1 MFVSAL
7 NYRKQCQLEDCFL
20 RDLGERGNFLEVL
33 GEILYAFFSFKE
45 IHIVRRT
52 LYFVVNLIFPCI
64 LISFMTILGF
74 SLPPDSGEKIGLG
87 K

>member
-1 MFVSAL
+1 MF
-7 NYRKQCQLEDCFL
+7 
-20 RDLGERGNFLEVL
+20 
-33 GEILYAFFSFKE
+33 E
-45 IHIVRRT
+45 IHLVRRT

-87 K
+87 MFLNN

>member
-1 MFVSAL
+1 MFEMHL
-7 NYRKQCQLEDCFL
+7 
-20 RDLGERGNFLEVL
+20 
-33 GEILYAFFSFKE
+33 
-45 IHIVRRT
+45 VRRT

-87 K
+87 NEVFSNLFKSSLSQSNLAFDILSYKA